1 MQSSVKIE
9 RKKEIKVE
17 IGPISKIRKPIT
29 KLKRVQTYFD
39 TIRGENEKK
48 IQENK
53 TKISWKLKM
62 VKPRTRI

>member
-29 KLKRVQTYFD
+29 KLKRLQTHFD

-48 IQENK
+48 LR
-53 TKISWKLKM
+53 KIRLKL
-62 VKPRTRI
+62 VGN

>member
-29 KLKRVQTYFD
+29 KLKRV
-39 TIRGENEKK
+39 
-48 IQENK
+48 
-53 TKISWKLKM
+53 
-62 VKPRTRI
+62 

>member
-39 TIRGENEKK
+39 TIRGENEKQFRK
-48 IQENK
+48 IRL
-53 TKISWKLKM
+53 KL
-62 VKPRTRI
+62 VGN